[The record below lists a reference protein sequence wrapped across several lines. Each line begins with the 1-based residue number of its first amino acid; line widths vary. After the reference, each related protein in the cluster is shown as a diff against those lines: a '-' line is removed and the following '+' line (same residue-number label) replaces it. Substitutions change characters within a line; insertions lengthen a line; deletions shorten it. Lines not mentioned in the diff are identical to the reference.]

1 MRLPRL
7 VLFGLLTLGAATS
20 AAAQGAIKNR
30 LTLSGITITFPTV
43 TEANYDAGFV
53 AASNSI
59 TFTFDASKAGGANSG
74 TQRTSIVS
82 VKATTTTM
90 GGTKAIGDLQ
100 WRRSDLAT
108 WNSLSTT
115 DATIESR
122 QFVFNGLNDPWSN
135 TVFFRTVL
143 NWATDTPATYS
154 ATLTFTLTITTP

>member
-7 VLFGLLTLGAATS
+7 VLLGLLTLGAATS

-90 GGTKAIGDLQ
+90 GGTKSIGDLQ
-100 WRRSDLAT
+100 WRRS
-108 WNSLSTT
+108 
-115 DATIESR
+115 
-122 QFVFNGLNDPWSN
+122 
-135 TVFFRTVL
+135 
-143 NWATDTPATYS
+143 
-154 ATLTFTLTITTP
+154 